1 VLGVPGMNNS
11 TLLQRSVDYDL
22 YGSLINRAYTRAI
35 ERQLMFAVVQLL
47 WDRGESD
54 GYVHHI
60 TDRPL
65 PNTPAHEVLMHV
77 AFGDHQVAD
86 FTTSIMARTFGAR
99 IRQPALAPGRTPFS
113 NPWYGIPSISSF
125 PYDGSAVV
133 WWDAGTPA
141 SPLENVPNRAG
152 EDPHSAPRNEVAA
165 RLQKSEFLKVGG
177 KVIDVCGGGPCFA
190 RGYTGP

>member
-22 YGSLINRAYTRAI
+22 YGSLINPAYPRAI

-47 WDRGESD
+47 WDRG
-54 GYVHHI
+54 
-60 TDRPL
+60 RL
-65 PNTPAHEVLMHV
+65 PHLDHGPDLRRAH
-77 AFGDHQVAD
+77 
-86 FTTSIMARTFGAR
+86 TTAGTGAR
-99 IRQPALAPGRTPFS
+99 AFS
-113 NPWYGIPSISSF
+113 NPWYGIPSIGSF

-152 EDPHSAPRNEVAA
+152 EDPHGAPRSEVAA
-165 RLQKSEFLKVGG
+165 RLQKSEFLRVDG
-177 KVIDVCGGGPCFA
+177 KVIDVCGAAPCFRVGTWGRDQA
-190 RGYTGP
+190 